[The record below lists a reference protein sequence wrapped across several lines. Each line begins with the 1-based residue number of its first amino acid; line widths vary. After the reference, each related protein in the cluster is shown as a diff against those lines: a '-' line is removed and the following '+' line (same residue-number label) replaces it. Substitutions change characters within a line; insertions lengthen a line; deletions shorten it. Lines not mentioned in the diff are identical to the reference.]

1 MRCQALASASVRSGR
16 FSEDLR
22 PTQGLK
28 HLGRRKVRPSTTGLS
43 STKRDHEVTMNPKP
57 LPPGMHPLCTII
69 VAGTL
74 SCLIAIGLVVGI
86 VELFLRDGTPLQT
99 VIIAQ

>member
-1 MRCQALASASVRSGR
+1 
-16 FSEDLR
+16 
-22 PTQGLK
+22 
-28 HLGRRKVRPSTTGLS
+28 
-43 STKRDHEVTMNPKP
+43 MNPKP

-86 VELFLRDGTPLQT
+86 VELFLRDGTPLQN
-99 VIIAQ
+99 VIIAQQACSEFSFVSERDACVKRFLAASDHRRVARR